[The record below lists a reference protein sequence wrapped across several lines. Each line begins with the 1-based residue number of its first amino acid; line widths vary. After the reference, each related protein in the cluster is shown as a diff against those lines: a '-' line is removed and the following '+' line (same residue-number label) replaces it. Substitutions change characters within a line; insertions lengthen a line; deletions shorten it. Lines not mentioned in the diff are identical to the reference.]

1 MIKKRLIPV
10 LLLKNGFLVR
20 SQNFQYHNSVGNPLV
35 QTSRYNDWTV
45 DELIYIDITR
55 DNVYDLRR
63 NDQKLRQVTDPI
75 EILRIISKTCFMP
88 LTFGGGI
95 RTLED
100 MAVRFENGADKIMIN
115 TVCFENPAIITAAA
129 KKFGSQAIVVGIDV
143 KLDLGGRYE
152 IYSHHG
158 KKPTGKTPEEW
169 ASFVERNGAGEIFIN
184 NIDRDGTGQG
194 YDLELIRRVVD
205 STTLPVIACGGVG
218 KYEDFVD
225 GVKKGGAAAVA
236 AANIFNFKE
245 LSDRS
250 AKKILL
256 QEGIE
261 VRKI

>member
-35 QTSRYNDWTV
+35 QTSRYNDWAV

-55 DNVYDLRR
+55 DKVYDLRR
-63 NDQKLRQVTDPI
+63 NDQKLRQVTDPV

-95 RTLED
+95 KTLED
-100 MAVRFENGADKIMIN
+100 MAIRFENGADKIMIN
-115 TVCFENPAIITAAA
+115 TVCFENSEIITAAA
-129 KKFGSQAIVVGIDV
+129 RKFGSQAVVVGIDV
-143 KLDLGGRYE
+143 KLNSKGSYE
-152 IYSHHG
+152 VYSHQG
-158 KKPTGKTPEEW
+158 KEPTGKTPEEW
-169 ASFVERNGAGEIFIN
+169 ASFVERKGAGEIFIN

-218 KYEDFVD
+218 KYEDFVE

-245 LSDRS
+245 LSDRN
-250 AKKILL
+250 AKRILL
-256 QEGIE
+256 REGVE
-261 VRKI
+261 VRQI